1 MAAVREKAPGL
12 DVRLLDFSTDL
23 STVYPEIYTG
33 CGTLLNPG
41 RLSSIL
47 CCGQNRSGPRI
58 PKVTHLVS
66 PYAWSPTKKNITMV
80 ISCVTAVFASV
91 AASAYPPGE
100 TQMRAKWGLSQVAV
114 ATGITAF
121 TTGFALAPMV
131 IAPISEVRGRRPVF
145 LVMGVLYIIC
155 TIGCAATESF
165 GG

>member
-1 MAAVREKAPGL
+1 MAAMGKKAPGL
-12 DVRLLDFSTDL
+12 DVRVLDFSTDL

-33 CGTLLNPG
+33 SGDHARAGP
-41 RLSSIL
+41 LSGML
-47 CCGQNRSGPRI
+47 HRGQNPSGSRK

-66 PYAWSPTKKNITMV
+66 PYTWPPMRKNVTMV
-80 ISCVTAVFASV
+80 IACVATVFASV
-91 AASAYPPGE
+91 AASAYAPGE
-100 TQMRAKWGLSQVAV
+100 TQMRAKWGLSQVAI

-145 LVMGVLYIIC
+145 LVMGVLYVVC